1 MKRKMQKH
9 ILYVFTALLLL
20 TSCSSRDKA
29 NVIVSG
35 LAADYAGKT
44 IYISKVLPSK
54 KVLVDSAVVDTLGNF
69 AFRLSL
75 VDPDFFEI
83 SDKPRKS
90 GVVIIASPSEQIEVG
105 LPRGAAWMAATVK
118 GSSGYS
124 YLKALDDSLSHF
136 RGRLSSIQNQFD
148 TLKYSYRHDSLRRA
162 LKASFND
169 QIVRYR
175 NFLRGFVVQNKGSLA
190 AIPALFQRSDSVSY
204 MLNEKTDLHYFLM
217 VDSILYRKYPGSDM
231 VKAFHLRMQTVRYQL
246 NNRKLNNESLA
257 EGSFASEFM
266 LKSLDGDTVSL
277 AKLKGRYV
285 LLCFWA
291 SWAKTSVAE
300 NKGLIEVHKKYK
312 PYGFEI
318 VQVSL
323 DRNLN
328 ELNRA
333 LTPEMRQWKHCSEF
347 KMWNS
352 SVVKEYRVACI
363 PSNFIINRQGIVV
376 ARNVLGKSLFDT
388 LRWYLVRPYLMRRDT
403 AAAKPTTIL
412 ENTSD
417 Q

>member
-1 MKRKMQKH
+1 MQKH

-20 TSCSSRDKA
+20 SSCSSRDKA
-29 NVIVSG
+29 NTIVGG
-35 LAADYAGKT
+35 LAVDYAGKT

-54 KVLVDSAVVDTLGNF
+54 KVLVDSALVDTVGNF

-75 VDPDFFEI
+75 GDPDFFEI
-83 SDKPRKS
+83 SDKPKNS
-90 GVVIIASPSEQIEVG
+90 GIVFIASPSEQIEVG
-105 LPRGAAWMAATVK
+105 LPRGSAWISATVK
-118 GSSGYS
+118 GASGFS
-124 YLKALDDSLSHF
+124 NLKALDDSLSHF
-136 RGRLSSIQNQFD
+136 RGRLNSIQKQFD
-148 TLKYSYRHDSLRRA
+148 TLKYSYRYDSLRRA
-162 LKASFND
+162 LKVSFND
-169 QIVRYR
+169 QIIIYR
-175 NFLRGFVVQNKGSLA
+175 NFLRGFIVQNKGSLTS
-190 AIPALFQRSDSVSY
+190 IPALYQRFDSVSY
-204 MLNEKTDLHYFLM
+204 MLNDKKDLNYFLM
-217 VDSILYRKYPGSDM
+217 VDSILFRKYPSSDM
-231 VKAFHLRMQTVRYQL
+231 VKAFHLRMQTIRYQL
-246 NNRKLNNESLA
+246 NNRKLNNESVA
-257 EGSFASEFM
+257 EGSFAHEFM

-277 AKLKGRYV
+277 VKLRGRYV

-300 NKGLIEVHKKYK
+300 NKGLIEIHKKYK

-323 DRNLN
+323 DRNLG
-328 ELNRA
+328 ELTRS

-352 SVVKEYRVACI
+352 SVVKDYRVSCI

-403 AAAKPTTIL
+403 TATKPTTVL